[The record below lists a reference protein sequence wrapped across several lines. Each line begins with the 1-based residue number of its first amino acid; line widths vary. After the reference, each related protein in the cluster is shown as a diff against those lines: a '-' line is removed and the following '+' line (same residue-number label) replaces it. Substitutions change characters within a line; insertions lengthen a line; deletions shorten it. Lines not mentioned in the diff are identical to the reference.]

1 MRRSMAPMLSRL
13 VPFTLLLSGGLLLS
27 GCTGADV
34 NRAFGLERDLPD
46 EYTVTTRA
54 PLSMPPTQELA
65 PPHSDAARP
74 QDESP
79 RLQALE
85 TLSPNVALQSADG
98 APSSGQAALVDEAD
112 DASTASDKGELG
124 KAGQGFIDQ
133 LMFWNGGGAGNV
145 VDGQAEN
152 RRLRRNA
159 ALGNSPTQGATP
171 TVQGKS

>member
-1 MRRSMAPMLSRL
+1 MAPSFSRL
-13 VPFTLLLSGGLLLS
+13 VPFVLLMSGGLLLA
-27 GCTGADV
+27 GCSGADV
-34 NRAFGLERDLPD
+34 NRAFGLERDSPD

-65 PPHSDAARP
+65 VPHSDASRP

-98 APSSGQAALVDEAD
+98 APSSGQAALVNEAD
-112 DASTASDKGELG
+112 AAGAAPDKGELG
-124 KAGQGFIDQ
+124 QSGQGFISQ

-145 VDGQAEN
+145 VDSTAEN
-152 RRLRRNA
+152 RRLRQNA

-171 TVQGKS
+171 TTTAKP